1 MSILTPQ
8 QVRNFSDRLS
18 SRADLFQEA
27 FIDSV
32 FANLPQVFDATVV
45 SINDPFDSN
54 DTKILIGDQ
63 PYVMIRVRPIGIHSF
78 MYPNPFL
85 AACADISKKLIN
97 LHPMCVAEVINDTIP
112 GTGDVIE
119 CRRIQESNGPRAVL
133 LSTVVKS
140 RAPGIFDISSARQ
153 AAQNAFLGQSPQL
166 LGSSQE
172 EPSVGSAQ
180 KNFKIYT
187 LQQYKDFVPALKDF
201 LDDIA
206 SHETGFTGPKSYNAY
221 NCGATAVCDSTVVQ
235 EFGDYR
241 AGTGKLST
249 KTIAEI
255 RASQNKRSAADES
268 VGVFA
273 VGRYQL
279 GGSYSTS
286 KTQTFQEV
294 IADLKINQSQVFNK
308 EIQDVM
314 GAYLILSDKRPVL
327 HGYMTNKH
335 DLSGPAAHA
344 IAKEW
349 ASYPSQYGANKGQS
363 VYSGV
368 GNNAASKK
376 DSKNPEGVAQRLAG
390 WKTTFLN
397 NAKVK
402 EILGIS

>member
-8 QVRNFSDRLS
+8 QIRNFSDRLS

-97 LHPMCVAEVINDTIP
+97 LHPICVAEVINDTIP

-119 CRRIQESNGPRAVL
+119 CRRIKESNGSRAVL
-133 LSTVVKS
+133 FSTVIKS
-140 RAPGIFDISSARQ
+140 RAPGVFDLSSARQ

-166 LGSSQE
+166 LGSSS
-172 EPSVGSAQ
+172 EPSIGSAQ
-180 KNFKIYT
+180 KNFKVYT
-187 LQQYKDFVPALKDF
+187 LQQYKDFVPALKNF

-221 NCGATAVCDSTVVQ
+221 NCGATGVCDSTVVQ
-235 EFGDYR
+235 EFGDWR
-241 AGTGKLST
+241 AGSGKLST

-255 RASQNKRSAADES
+255 RTSQNKRSANNLG

-279 GGSYSTS
+279 GGSFSVNS
-286 KTQTFQEV
+286 TQTFQNV
-294 IADLKINQSQVFNK
+294 IADLNINQNQVFGK

-314 GAYLILSDKRPVL
+314 GAFLILSDKQPTL

-335 DLSGPAAHA
+335 NNSIAAAHA

-368 GNNAASKK
+368 GNNAAAKK

-402 EILGIS
+402 QILGIP